1 MSFFFNDLI
10 MKKTLLIISI
20 LVYALSIFAQD
31 EYLYGSFSH
40 DSKILPYRYIEPLN
54 IKSNKKYPVVLFLH
68 GAGERGTD
76 NKAQLLHCSSQFL
89 NPEIREKYP
98 AYVFFPQAPQGAFW
112 SIPDRLTELSQDMFA
127 SVNDPSW
134 QLKTLKAMVDS
145 IAQLPNVDSKRIYI
159 MGISMGA
166 MATYELCWRYPHLF
180 AAAVPICGGAD
191 INRLSNASQISW
203 RIYHGDADPVVSVT
217 FSRAAYKVLKQAGAK
232 IVYREFAGCTH
243 NSWSPAFNDLDLFPW
258 LFSQKK

>member
-1 MSFFFNDLI
+1 
-10 MKKTLLIISI
+10 MKKNIIFFSLILFSI
-20 LVYALSIFAQD
+20 QLIAQ
-31 EYLYGSFSH
+31 ENYLYGSFSH
-40 DSKILPYRYIEPLN
+40 NGKNLPYRYLEPQN

-76 NKAQLLHCSSQFL
+76 NEAQLLHCSAQFL
-89 NPEIREKYP
+89 NPEVRNNYP

-112 SIPDRLTELSQDMFA
+112 SIPDRLTELSQAMFA
-127 SVNDPSW
+127 SVVEPSW
-134 QLKTLKAMVDS
+134 QLQTIKAMVDS
-145 IAQLPNVDSKRIYI
+145 IVQLPNVDPKRIYI

-191 INRLSNASQISW
+191 INRLHNAADISW
-203 RIYHGDADPVVSVT
+203 RIYHGDADPVVSVV
-217 FSRAAYKVLKQAGAK
+217 FSRAAYRTLKMAGAK

-243 NSWSPAFNDLDLFPW
+243 NSWNPAFNDPDLFLW
-258 LFSQKK
+258 LFKQKK

>member
-1 MSFFFNDLI
+1 
-10 MKKTLLIISI
+10 MKKTLITLI
-20 LVYALSIFAQD
+20 VIFFAIQLIAQ
-31 EYLYGSFSH
+31 ENYLYGSFSH
-40 DSKILPYRYIEPLN
+40 DGHSLPYRYLEPQN

-76 NKAQLLHCSSQFL
+76 NEAQLIHCSGQFL
-89 NPEIREKYP
+89 NPYVRDTYP

-127 SVNDPSW
+127 AVTEPSW
-134 QLKTLKAMVDS
+134 QLQTIKAMVDS
-145 IAQLPNVDSKRIYI
+145 ISQLPNVDPRRIYV

-191 INRLSNASQISW
+191 VNRLPAAARIPW
-203 RIYHGDADPVVSVT
+203 RIYHGDADKVVPVT
-217 FSRAAYKVLKQAGAK
+217 FSRTAYKALKNAGAK
-232 IVYREFAGCTH
+232 IIYREFAGCTH
-243 NSWSPAFNDLDLFPW
+243 NSWNPAFNDPDLFPW
-258 LFSQKK
+258 LFKQKRK

>member
-1 MSFFFNDLI
+1 
-10 MKKTLLIISI
+10 MKKIALFFSLIF
-20 LVYALSIFAQD
+20 FAIQLIAQ
-31 EYLYGSFSH
+31 ENYLYGSFSH
-40 DSKILPYRYIEPLN
+40 NNHTLPYRYLEPQN

-76 NKAQLLHCSSQFL
+76 NEAQLLHCSGQFL
-89 NPEIREKYP
+89 NPDVRDRYP

-112 SIPDRLTELSQDMFA
+112 SIPDRLTELSQAMFA
-127 SVNDPSW
+127 AVGEPSW
-134 QLKTLKAMVDS
+134 QLQTLKAMVDS

-191 INRLSNASQISW
+191 INRLANAASIPW
-203 RIYHGDADPVVSVT
+203 RIYHGDADKVVPVT
-217 FSRAAYKVLKQAGAK
+217 FSRTAYRTLKNAGAK
-232 IVYREFAGCTH
+232 IIYREFAGCTH
-243 NSWSPAFNDLDLFPW
+243 NSWNPAFNDPDLLPW
-258 LFSQKK
+258 LFKQKRK

>member
-1 MSFFFNDLI
+1 
-10 MKKTLLIISI
+10 MKKIFLIISFWVFAI
-20 LVYALSIFAQD
+20 SLFAQ
-31 EYLYGSFSH
+31 EIYLYGSFSH
-40 DSKILPYRYIEPLN
+40 NGYALPYRYLEPQN

-76 NKAQLLHCSSQFL
+76 NEAQLLHCSAQFL
-89 NPEIREKYP
+89 NPDVRDRYP

-112 SIPDRLTELSQDMFA
+112 SIPDRLTDLSQAMFA
-127 SVNDPSW
+127 TVSEPSW
-134 QLKTLKAMVDS
+134 QLQTIKAMVDS

-191 INRLSNASQISW
+191 INRLTNAASIPW
-203 RIYHGDADPVVSVT
+203 RIYHGDADKVVPVI
-217 FSRAAYKVLKQAGAK
+217 FSRTAYRALKNAGAK
-232 IVYREFAGCTH
+232 IIYREFAGCTH
-243 NSWSPAFNDLDLFPW
+243 NSWNPAFNDSDLFPW
-258 LFSQKK
+258 LFKQKK